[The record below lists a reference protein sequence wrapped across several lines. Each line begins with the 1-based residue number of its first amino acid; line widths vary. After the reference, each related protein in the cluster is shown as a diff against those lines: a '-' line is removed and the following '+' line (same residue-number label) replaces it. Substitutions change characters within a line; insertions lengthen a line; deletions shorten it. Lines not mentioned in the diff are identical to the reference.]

1 METIFKDLPPD
12 VLQARVLI
20 LEASL
25 AMMVRLAMQP
35 EMQQA
40 MLHFVQESED
50 NMFNLG
56 IPEDA
61 LPLAKQIA
69 RALAPFA
76 E

>member
-1 METIFKDLPPD
+1 METIFKDLSPD

-40 MLHFVQESED
+40 MLYFVQESED

-56 IPEDA
+56 VPEDA

-69 RALAPFA
+69 QALAPSP